1 MNERFEKVNTLL
13 NIFCKDQLAEETL
26 SDRWINNLK
35 LVKVY
40 SDELVELVREINE

>member
-1 MNERFEKVNTLL
+1 MNERFEEVNNLL

-35 LVKVY
+35 LVRMY
-40 SDELVELVREINE
+40 ADELVELVREINE